1 MKLAHLTPHLI
12 PLDMSKAYEHE
23 HPDIKVDHNVQYL
36 CYIDGNY
43 WVGFFSRQWYGLTL
57 NVIWGQGQQF
67 DAPGYNSSGWVQ
79 IWEIV
84 DILPTKE
91 MDDGQ

>member
-12 PLDMSKAYEHE
+12 PLDMSKATEHF
-23 HPDIKVDHNVQYL
+23 HPDIKIDFNTQYL

-43 WVGFFSRQWYGLTL
+43 WVGHFSTVSFGLAF
-57 NVIWGQGQQF
+57 NVIWGQGRQF
-67 DAPGYNSSGWVQ
+67 DAPGYNRSKWVQ

-84 DILPTKE
+84 DIFPKQKDE
-91 MDDGQ
+91 EKD